1 MSVISLAVRS
11 CLPVSLNHT
20 LTIQLMVIASWPGAF
35 MKSSSA
41 SYVLF
46 VLFQDVFLVA
56 ELVNAKRI
64 DKESTEFYTKTEK

>member
-20 LTIQLMVIASWPGAF
+20 LTIQLMVIASWRGAF